1 MPRFLEVTINDAS
14 KTRVLINLD
23 KIVSVAPDAFSGTSK
38 VMISGYIFE
47 CTEKYEDIAQMIKPN

>member
-38 VMISGYIFE
+38 IMLGGYIFE
-47 CTEKYEDIAQMIKPN
+47 CMEKYEDIVQMIKPN